1 MIAHPHRAEFRTA
14 GGASEVRVSDCPPDF
29 DTKIAAR
36 LGQPAATG
44 KEVIASQQAVVA
56 DVGFPAD
63 LASADELLGLAVA
76 TRSTRPDH
84 PSPSRAAY
92 YSHTSTS
99 QRAAIRRCTNRNGG
113 LPK

>member
-44 KEVIASQQAVVA
+44 KEVIAS
-56 DVGFPAD
+56 
-63 LASADELLGLAVA
+63 
-76 TRSTRPDH
+76 
-84 PSPSRAAY
+84 
-92 YSHTSTS
+92 
-99 QRAAIRRCTNRNGG
+99 
-113 LPK
+113 